1 MIRPGLPFGAL
12 VLALLFAEPVRADVP
27 LPGTQ
32 PEEFQDAG
40 QAFAPFT
47 PSRACLQCHADFAE
61 IPYEPYDGW
70 AGSMMGNAAI
80 DPVFLAALSVAEDD
94 VPGVGDFCLRCHA
107 PEAWL
112 EGRSNPTDG
121 SALEMFDDGVTCH
134 FCHRLTTT
142 DPLGLDANAPYVGN
156 ARYFVAK
163 SGAMHGP
170 YSDVTLAPHETIQEP
185 YVSEARYCGLCHDI
199 SNPLVPWRDEAGNE
213 LGPEFPIERTYSE
226 WLRSAFPGEGT
237 TCQTCHM
244 QPVEP
249 GHSCNVAGAPDREVY
264 KHQLAGGNTWVPQA
278 LTFMYGDDL
287 GREALWA
294 ESVEAAREMLGT
306 AAELA
311 FEELPTAVAPGAPV
325 DFSVR
330 VTNLTGH
337 RLPTGYPEG
346 RRMWL
351 EVEVRDGA
359 GTEVFVSGTYDDE
372 EADRLADEQLR
383 TYEVTLGIAGQ
394 GPGFH
399 FALNDTIYE
408 DTRIPPRG
416 YVPTSDDAGLEPVGR
431 EYLDG
436 AGGIAHWDVAP
447 YHAETPCSVAGPLT
461 VRVRLL
467 QQTSSREYI
476 EFLGS
481 EQVTPLGQERGATL
495 VDAWEQSG
503 KSEPF
508 VMEEIEATIEVDGL
522 CEPGEDAGPDGGDP
536 IPGDDG
542 GGGCCAVAP
551 GASTCHDV
559 LAFLGALGVAVL
571 RAWRR
576 RRRA

>member
-1 MIRPGLPFGAL
+1 MLVSSALPAS
-12 VLALLFAEPVRADVP
+12 LLADVP

-32 PEEFQDAG
+32 PAEFQDAA

-47 PSRACLQCHADFAE
+47 PSQACLQCHADFAE

-70 AGSMMGNAAI
+70 AGSMMGNAAR
-80 DPVFLAALSVAEDD
+80 DPLFLAALSVAEDD

-112 EGRSNPTDG
+112 EGRSTATDG
-121 SALEMFDDGVTCH
+121 SQLDDRDDGVTCH

-142 DPLGLDANAPYVGN
+142 DPLGVDANAPYVGN
-156 ARYFVAK
+156 ARFFVAK
-163 SGAMHGP
+163 EGDMHGP
-170 YSDVTLAPHETIQEP
+170 YDDVTLAPHQTIQDP
-185 YVSEARYCGLCHDI
+185 YVAEARYCGLCHDI
-199 SNPLVPWRDEAGNE
+199 SNPLVPWRDEAGAE

-244 QPVEP
+244 QPEEP
-249 GHSCNVAGAPDREVY
+249 GHACNLAGAPDREVY
-264 KHQLAGGNTWVPQA
+264 RHQLVGGNTWVPQA
-278 LTFMYGDDL
+278 LTFMYGDDF

-294 ESVEAAREMLGT
+294 ETVEATREMLQT

-311 FEELPTAVAPGAPV
+311 FEEAPTTVAPGARV

-351 EVEVRDGA
+351 EVEVEDAA
-359 GTEVFVSGTYDDE
+359 GEEIFASGTYDEDE
-372 EADRLADEQLR
+372 AERLADEQLR
-383 TYEVTLGIAGQ
+383 TYEVTLGVASE

-399 FALNDTIYE
+399 FALNDMIVE

-416 YVPTSDDAGLEPVGR
+416 YAPTPDDAGLLPVGR
-431 EYLDG
+431 EYPDG

-447 YHAETPCSVAGPLT
+447 YRATVPCSAAGPLT
-461 VRVRLL
+461 VRVRLV
-467 QQTSSREYI
+467 QQTASREYV
-476 EFLGS
+476 EFLRDN
-481 EQVTPLGQERGATL
+481 QATVLGQERGARL
-495 VDAWEQSG
+495 HDAWTQTG
-503 KSEPF
+503 RSEPF
-508 VMEEIEATIEVDGL
+508 VMEEIETTIELEGPCD
-522 CEPGEDAGPDGGDP
+522 PAEDAGPDGGGPSD
-536 IPGDDG
+536 GDGD
-542 GGGCCAVAP
+542 GGCCAVAP
-551 GASTCHDV
+551 GARS
-559 LAFLGALGVAVL
+559 GREALVMAGVGLVVMLVAV
-571 RAWRR
+571 RR